1 MHLNADERRPQRRW
15 ASRLS
20 LELQVPMPMRLG
32 QTACMPR
39 PLGRYTH
46 QRSSYAQ
53 LCRSMPHSKIAGVE
67 KHPCGSD
74 TRHVGPSGRVA
85 ALIFEAQAAPLE
97 LGDGM
102 LWEPCPISPLPCPCL
117 ILARVR
123 LPFRLATMASSA
135 CIASSQAAPAMPA
148 AASGAPVIPA
158 QSSHAHT
165 SAFTVLSIATIA

>member
-1 MHLNADERRPQRRW
+1 
-15 ASRLS
+15 
-20 LELQVPMPMRLG
+20 
-32 QTACMPR
+32 MPR
-39 PLGRYTH
+39 LLGRYTH
-46 QRSSYAQ
+46 QRSSYSQ
-53 LCRSMPHSKIAGVE
+53 LCCSMPHSKIAGVE

-135 CIASSQAAPAMPA
+135 CIASSQAAPRD
-148 AASGAPVIPA
+148 APPQHPMQPNLPQNPRTRMHQPLQIFISP
-158 QSSHAHT
+158 
-165 SAFTVLSIATIA
+165 LIARWTDRR

>member
-1 MHLNADERRPQRRW
+1 MRTTMHLDADERWPQRRW

-20 LELQVPMPMRLG
+20 LELG

-74 TRHVGPSGRVA
+74 ARHDGPSGRAA
-85 ALIFEAQAAPLE
+85 ALIVEAQASPRE

-102 LWEPCPISPLPCPCL
+102 LWEPCPVSARPCPCL
-117 ILARVR
+117 ILARAR
-123 LPFRLATMASSA
+123 RPFRLATMASSA

-148 AASGAPVIPA
+148 AASGAPLVPA

-165 SAFTVLSIATIA
+165 SAFTVLSIAAIA

>member
-1 MHLNADERRPQRRW
+1 M
-15 ASRLS
+15 
-20 LELQVPMPMRLG
+20 
-32 QTACMPR
+32 
-39 PLGRYTH
+39 H

-67 KHPCGSD
+67 KHPCGSG

-135 CIASSQAAPAMPA
+135 CIASSQAAPAMPLRNIRCSPIFRRIRA
-148 AASGAPVIPA
+148 RVCISLYRSLYRRYRYVDRL
-158 QSSHAHT
+158 STKT
-165 SAFTVLSIATIA
+165 SAPARTQ